1 MIDAIEADQPL
12 SLDDYVDKSM
22 LIVDD
27 DKPFLRKRD
36 LTTACS
42 GSSGEG

>member
-1 MIDAIEADQPL
+1 MLDTIDATQPL

-27 DKPFLRKRD
+27 DKPF
-36 LTTACS
+36 
-42 GSSGEG
+42 